1 MPTLPLGDYV
11 QLLLKNGLLAEDT
24 AALDLTRPVSAL
36 TCDSRAAVP
45 GGLFICKGAAFK
57 KEYLAQALGQGAFA
71 YVSEVDYGVSAPC
84 LRVADVRLAMAL
96 MADLCWDH
104 PSGKVKVIGI
114 TGTKGKTTTAYFL
127 KSILDAWREAQGL
140 RPVGLL
146 STLIT
151 DDGVLRAPAALT
163 TPEPLELQQHLFNA
177 ANAGCGYVV
186 MECSSQALKYG
197 RMVGVDLFAGAFL
210 NLGEDHISPR
220 EHPTAEDYFQ
230 SKLKI
235 FDHSQNAVVNLDS
248 GRAGEILAAAGKCAR
263 TLTYSLESSSADLFS
278 PRLTHGWEGSKFSV
292 NYRGQEE
299 RFSIPL
305 AGSFN
310 VSNALCALGVCT
322 LLGVPAQ
329 AVRAGLERCV
339 VPGRMETYTR
349 DGKTV
354 VVDYAHNGMALEAL
368 LQEVR
373 RGFPGAKLTAVFGCV
388 GDKALDRREGMGA
401 AAGKYADFTILTED
415 DPGSED
421 VTDICRQVG
430 EHIAAAGGKFAI
442 IPDRE
447 EAVKTAVEKAT
458 PPAVIVLAGKGA
470 EQAQKRKH
478 GPEPCVPDGL
488 LAKKYLGLPLA

>member
-197 RMVGVDLFAGAFL
+197 RMVGVDLFTGAFL
-210 NLGEDHISPR
+210 NLGEDHISPK
-220 EHPTAEDYFQ
+220 EHPDAEDYFR

-235 FDHSQNAVVNLDS
+235 FDHSKNAVVNLDS
-248 GRAGEILAAAGKCAR
+248 DRAPEVLAAAQGCGR
-263 TLTYSLESSSADLFS
+263 VLTYSLDTPSADLFA
-278 PRLTHGWEGSKFSV
+278 PRLTHGWEGSRFSV
-292 NYRGQEE
+292 TYRGKEE
-299 RFSIPL
+299 NFSIPL

-310 VSNALCALGVCT
+310 VSNALCAL
-322 LLGVPAQ
+322 
-329 AVRAGLERCV
+329 AVRAGLERCA

-368 LQEVR
+368 LGEVR
-373 RGFPGAKLTAVFGCV
+373 RGFPGASVTAVFGSG
-388 GDKALDRREGMGA
+388 GDKALDRREGMGK
-401 AAGKYADFTILTED
+401 AAGKYADFTVLTED
-415 DPGSED
+415 DPGGED
-421 VTDICRQVG
+421 VEEICRQIG
-430 EHIAAAGGKFAI
+430 EHIAAAGGEFTI

-447 EAVKTAVEKAT
+447 TAVKTAIEKSQA
-458 PPAVIVLAGKGA
+458 PAVIVLAGKGA
-470 EQAQKRKH
+470 EQAQKRKN
-478 GPEPCVPDGL
+478 GPEPCAPDGL

>member
-1 MPTLPLGDYV
+1 MPALPLGEYV

-84 LRVADVRLAMAL
+84 IRVTDVRLAMAL
-96 MADLCWDH
+96 MADLCWGH
-104 PSGKVKVIGI
+104 PSGKGKVIGI

-127 KSILDAWREAQGL
+127 KSILDAWREEQGL

-146 STLIT
+146 STLVT
-151 DDGVLRAPAALT
+151 DDGVLRAPATLT

-210 NLGEDHISPR
+210 NLGEDHISPK

-248 GRAGEILAAAGKCAR
+248 ERAGEILAAAGKCAR
-263 TLTYSLESSSADLFS
+263 TLTYSLEDPAAGLFA

-292 NYRGQEE
+292 NYRGEE
-299 RFSIPL
+299 EQFSIPL

-310 VSNALCALGVCT
+310 VSNALCALAVCE

-329 AVRAGLERCV
+329 AVREGLAHCV

-368 LQEVR
+368 LREVR
-373 RGFPGAKLTAVFGCV
+373 RGFPGAKLIAVFGCV

-421 VTDICRQVG
+421 VVEICRQVG
-430 EHIAAAGGKFAI
+430 EHISAAGGKFAI

-447 EAVKTAVEKAT
+447 EAVRTAIEKAQA
-458 PPAVIVLAGKGA
+458 PAVIVLAGKGA
-470 EQAQKRKH
+470 EQAQKRKN

-488 LAKKYLGLPLA
+488 LAKKYLGLPLD